1 MHLFITGATGFFGKA
16 LLPYL
21 HSIYQTSLPG
31 LTATILSRNP
41 AAFQRDNPLIGS
53 YSWLQF
59 RQGDI
64 LDPISFQSSIEF
76 THILHAATDSTAGP
90 TLTPIQR
97 FSQIVD
103 GTRNL
108 LDFACDRRIS
118 RFLYISSGGV
128 YGVQPSEMAKV
139 AEDWPYSPDL
149 SNPAN
154 AYGLAKRAAE
164 HLCHLYAAAHGV
176 EVVIARCFAFVGP
189 AMPLDAHFAI
199 GNFIRDAL
207 SQPVITVAGD
217 GAAVRSYLEQSDLSQ
232 WLWVMLLQGSPSE
245 AYNVGSDQAITIAQL
260 ATLVRDL
267 LAPEKEVR
275 ILGKT
280 QPTGSRSRYVPDI
293 TKARMKL
300 GLDVKVSLT
309 EAIVRTASSVQSS
322 STKWY

>member
-41 AAFQRDNPLIGS
+41 AAFLRDNPLIGS

-64 LDPISFQSSIEF
+64 LDPTSFPSSVEF

-90 TLTPIQR
+90 TLSPIQR

-128 YGVQPSEMAKV
+128 YGVQPSDMTRV
-139 AEDWPYSPDL
+139 AEDWPCSPDL

-189 AMPLDAHFAI
+189 ALPLDAHFAI

-207 SQPVITVAGD
+207 SQPLITVAGD
-217 GAAVRSYLEQSDLSQ
+217 GAAVRSYLDQSDLSL
-232 WLWVMLLQGSPSE
+232 WLWTMLLKGSASE
-245 AYNVGSDQAITIAQL
+245 AYNVGSDQAITIAEL

-267 LAPEKEVR
+267 LAPEKEVH
-275 ILGKT
+275 ILGVT

-293 TKARMKL
+293 TKARTKL
-300 GLDVKVSLT
+300 GLDVQVSLA
-309 EAIVRTASSVQSS
+309 EAIVQTASSVQSS
-322 STKWY
+322 SPKWY